1 MEKEKNKKPTYTVW
15 EITSL
20 QQGINRS
27 VSSIDT
33 RKLCID
39 ELNNELDRYSQS
51 KTHLDA
57 KMWVSIINQMMFDDC
72 SNDLWLKLAYI
83 VDTYQLTY
91 I

>member
-1 MEKEKNKKPTYTVW
+1 MENKVKKPTYTVW

-33 RKLCID
+33 RKLCTD
-39 ELNNELDRYSQS
+39 ELNKELDRYSQS
-51 KTHLDA
+51 KMHLDD
-57 KMWVSIINQMMFDDC
+57 KMWVSIINQLMFDEC
-72 SNDLWLKLAYI
+72 SEELWKKLGQI
-83 VDTYQLTY
+83 VDTYHLTY